1 MNKEESY
8 ALIIAFIIAIT
19 IFIGSSIVFPSLQG
33 IGGLN
38 LKSTTYHFSIYFF
51 LCAFFLLALSPKGN
65 LSNNVLVVVLS
76 FLYAASD
83 EIHQLFTPGR
93 SFSYWDI
100 FVDLFG
106 ILLAALLYSI
116 FRLWQKQKA

>member
-1 MNKEESY
+1 MKKEESY
-8 ALIIAFIIAIT
+8 ALIIAFIIAII

-38 LKSTTYHFSIYFF
+38 LKSTAYHFSIYFF

-65 LSNNVLVVVLS
+65 LSNNIFVIILS
-76 FLYAASD
+76 FLYAVSD
-83 EIHQLFTPGR
+83 EIHQLFTSGR
-93 SFSYWDI
+93 SFSYGDI
-100 FVDLFG
+100 FADLFG